1 MNSWANTRIVKPIVR
16 ASVSWASWPSAST
29 ERSVNRPPARCMSMP
44 ISVTAAMMMPMNAMS
59 IHISRSITWSVS
71 LRGLRFMTSSVCGS
85 TPMARAGA
93 ASVSRLIHSSCVAS
107 SGRVTPVDSGW
118 VMPSTPASM
127 TPPNTVNTSPTLE
140 LSR

>member
-1 MNSWANTRIVKPIVR
+1 
-16 ASVSWASWPSAST
+16 
-29 ERSVNRPPARCMSMP
+29 MP
-44 ISVTAAMMMPMNAMS
+44 IKVTAAMMMPMNAIS
-59 IHISRSITWSVS
+59 IHMSLSITRSVS
-71 LRGLRFMTSSVCGS
+71 LRGLRAITSSVCGS
-85 TPMARAGA
+85 TPIASAGA

-107 SGRVTPVDSGW
+107 SGTATPVVPGC